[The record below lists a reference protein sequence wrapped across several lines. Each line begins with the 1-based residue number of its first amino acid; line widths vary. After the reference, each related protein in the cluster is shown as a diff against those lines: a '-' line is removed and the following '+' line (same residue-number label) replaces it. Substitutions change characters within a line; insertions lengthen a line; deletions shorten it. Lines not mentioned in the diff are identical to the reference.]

1 MDFLRDFRA
10 FLTAAGKQRVAE
22 AIAAAEEKTSGEIH
36 VHVMQLAPPRDMV
49 QVAERV
55 FHSLG
60 LQKTKRRNGVLIVIS
75 KGDRRFAIWG
85 DKGIHEKAGQVLW
98 DQAKAALASHFHEGR
113 NAEGLI
119 AAVEAVGAELARHF
133 PPVPGDKNELSD
145 QVTEE

>member
-10 FLTAAGKQRVAE
+10 FVSAAGKQRVAE

-36 VHVMQLAPPRDMV
+36 VHIMKLAPPRDMLL
-49 QVAERV
+49 VAERA
-55 FHSLG
+55 FHALG
-60 LQKTKRRNGVLIVIS
+60 LHETTGRNGVLILIS

-98 DQAKAALASHFHEGR
+98 DKAKAALASHLREGR

-119 AAVEAVGAELARHF
+119 AAVEAVGAELAKHF
-133 PPVPGDKNELSD
+133 PPTGPRKNELSD
-145 QVTEE
+145 QVSEV